1 MDKPHIPAELN
12 ALDEL
17 ASAIVD
23 GEAVLPADAD
33 TALVKRVAAMRTA
46 CSAITAPVDPPTAS
60 VREAGIA
67 AALGTSATST
77 DVHSLATR
85 RRRAR
90 AVPAAAVAAAI
101 ALLVGIGIMGS
112 GDDAGET
119 EVAGVAATAPTA
131 KMQASDPDETTPP
144 SVSATAVATT
154 ATMDASEKSVPSTA
168 EAPVQT
174 LTLPAND
181 APATTLDL
189 STNDAPATTLDL
201 STNDAPAT
209 TLDLSAIVTAD
220 AAGVDGSEVG
230 EASLREVELL
240 EEVGGTESRL
250 AAGSADGDA
259 MSAFDDAQ
267 ASTDSAYSGF
277 DTFTFLFPDAE
288 ELASTIR
295 AGEAIPAG
303 PVPASGWP
311 PDCGIDEAE
320 ILDGEEVLGTTRL
333 FFQGDLP
340 VFGLLYVG
348 PTSWTLVE
356 AHTCETFTWP
366 PAHD

>member
-1 MDKPHIPAELN
+1 MNEPHIPAELN

-33 TALVKRVAAMRTA
+33 RALVERVAAMRTA
-46 CSAITAPVDPPTAS
+46 CSAIAAPVDPPTAS

-67 AALGTSATST
+67 AALGASVTST

-85 RRRAR
+85 RRRTR

-112 GDDAGET
+112 GDDAGKT
-119 EVAGVAATAPTA
+119 DVASVATTAPTA
-131 KMQASDPDETTPP
+131 KMQASDPAESTPP
-144 SVSATAVATT
+144 SISAAATT
-154 ATMDASEKSVPSTA
+154 ATMDASEKSVPSTV
-168 EAPVQT
+168 EAPVQA
-174 LTLPAND
+174 L
-181 APATTLDL
+181 APA
-189 STNDAPATTLDL
+189 TNDAPATTV
-201 STNDAPAT
+201 
-209 TLDLSAIVTAD
+209 DLSAIVTAD
-220 AAGVDGSEVG
+220 AAGIDGSEVG
-230 EASLREVELL
+230 EASLHEVEPL

-250 AAGSADGDA
+250 AAGSAD
-259 MSAFDDAQ
+259 DDAQ
-267 ASTDSAYSGF
+267 ASTDSAYSAYSEF

-320 ILDGEEVLGTTRL
+320 ILDGEEVLGTTSL

-348 PTSWTLVE
+348 STSWTLVE

>member
-1 MDKPHIPAELN
+1 MNEPHIPAELN

-33 TALVKRVAAMRTA
+33 RALVERVAAMRTA
-46 CSAITAPVDPPTAS
+46 CSAIAAPVDPPTAS

-67 AALGTSATST
+67 AALGASATST

-119 EVAGVAATAPTA
+119 DVAVVATTAPTA
-131 KMQASDPDETTPP
+131 KVQASDPDENTQPSV
-144 SVSATAVATT
+144 SVSATA
-154 ATMDASEKSVPSTA
+154 
-168 EAPVQT
+168 
-174 LTLPAND
+174 
-181 APATTLDL
+181 
-189 STNDAPATTLDL
+189 
-201 STNDAPAT
+201 TNDAPAT

-220 AAGVDGSEVG
+220 AAGVDGSGVG
-230 EASLREVELL
+230 EASLQEVETL
-240 EEVGGTESRL
+240 EEVGGTEPRL
-250 AAGSADGDA
+250 AAGSADDDA

-267 ASTDSAYSGF
+267 ASTDSAYSEF

-288 ELASTIR
+288 ELASIIR

-320 ILDGEEVLGTTRL
+320 ILDGEEVLGTTSL

-348 PTSWTLVE
+348 PTSWALVE

-366 PAHD
+366 PTHD

>member
-1 MDKPHIPAELN
+1 MNEPHIPAELN

-33 TALVKRVAAMRTA
+33 RALVERVAAMRTA
-46 CSAITAPVDPPTAS
+46 CSAIAAPVDPPTAS

-67 AALGTSATST
+67 AALGASVTST

-90 AVPAAAVAAAI
+90 AVPAAAVAAAL

-119 EVAGVAATAPTA
+119 DVAGVATTAPTA
-131 KMQASDPDETTPP
+131 KMQASDPAESTPP
-144 SVSATAVATT
+144 SISAAATT
-154 ATMDASEKSVPSTA
+154 ATMDASEKSVPSTV
-168 EAPVQT
+168 EAPVQA
-174 LTLPAND
+174 L
-181 APATTLDL
+181 APA
-189 STNDAPATTLDL
+189 TNDAPATTV
-201 STNDAPAT
+201 
-209 TLDLSAIVTAD
+209 DLSAIVTAD
-220 AAGVDGSEVG
+220 AAGIDGSEVG
-230 EASLREVELL
+230 EASLHEVEPL

-250 AAGSADGDA
+250 AAGSAD
-259 MSAFDDAQ
+259 DDAQ
-267 ASTDSAYSGF
+267 ASTDSAYSEF

-320 ILDGEEVLGTTRL
+320 ILDGEEVLGTTSL

-348 PTSWTLVE
+348 STSWTLVE

>member
-1 MDKPHIPAELN
+1 MNEPHIPAELN

-33 TALVKRVAAMRTA
+33 RALVERVAAMRTA
-46 CSAITAPVDPPTAS
+46 CSAIAAPVDPPTAS

-67 AALGTSATST
+67 AALGASVTST

-85 RRRAR
+85 RRRTR

-119 EVAGVAATAPTA
+119 DVAGVATTAPTA

-154 ATMDASEKSVPSTA
+154 ATMDASEKSVPSTV
-168 EAPVQT
+168 EAPVQA
-174 LTLPAND
+174 L
-181 APATTLDL
+181 APA
-189 STNDAPATTLDL
+189 TNDAPATTV
-201 STNDAPAT
+201 
-209 TLDLSAIVTAD
+209 DLSAIVTAD

-230 EASLREVELL
+230 ESSLQEVETL

-250 AAGSADGDA
+250 AAGSANSDA

-267 ASTDSAYSGF
+267 ASTDSAYSEF

-288 ELASTIR
+288 ELASIIR

-320 ILDGEEVLGTTRL
+320 ILDGEEVLGTTSL

-348 PTSWTLVE
+348 STSWTLVE

>member
-1 MDKPHIPAELN
+1 MNEPHIPAELN
-12 ALDEL
+12 AIDEL

-33 TALVKRVAAMRTA
+33 QALVERVAAMRTA
-46 CSAITAPVDPPTAS
+46 CSAIAAPVDPPTAS

-67 AALGTSATST
+67 AALGASVTST

-90 AVPAAAVAAAI
+90 AVPAAAVAAAL

-119 EVAGVAATAPTA
+119 DVAGVATTAPTA
-131 KMQASDPDETTPP
+131 KMQASDPAESTPP
-144 SVSATAVATT
+144 SISAAATT
-154 ATMDASEKSVPSTA
+154 ATMDASEKSVPSTV
-168 EAPVQT
+168 EAPVQA
-174 LTLPAND
+174 L
-181 APATTLDL
+181 APA
-189 STNDAPATTLDL
+189 TNDAPATTV
-201 STNDAPAT
+201 
-209 TLDLSAIVTAD
+209 DLSAIVTAD
-220 AAGVDGSEVG
+220 AAGIDGSEVG
-230 EASLREVELL
+230 EASLHEVEPL

-250 AAGSADGDA
+250 AAGSAD
-259 MSAFDDAQ
+259 DDAQ
-267 ASTDSAYSGF
+267 ASTDSAYSEF

-303 PVPASGWP
+303 PLPASGWP

-320 ILDGEEVLGTTRL
+320 ILDGEEVLGTTSL

-348 PTSWTLVE
+348 STSWTLVE

>member
-1 MDKPHIPAELN
+1 MNEPHIPAELN

-33 TALVKRVAAMRTA
+33 RALVERVAAMRTA
-46 CSAITAPVDPPTAS
+46 CSAIAAPVDPPTAS

-67 AALGTSATST
+67 AALGASVTST

-85 RRRAR
+85 RRRTR

-119 EVAGVAATAPTA
+119 DVAVVATTAPTA
-131 KMQASDPDETTPP
+131 KVQASDPDENTQPSV
-144 SVSATAVATT
+144 SVSATA
-154 ATMDASEKSVPSTA
+154 
-168 EAPVQT
+168 
-174 LTLPAND
+174 
-181 APATTLDL
+181 
-189 STNDAPATTLDL
+189 TNDAPATTV
-201 STNDAPAT
+201 
-209 TLDLSAIVTAD
+209 DLSAIVTAD
-220 AAGVDGSEVG
+220 AAGIDGSEVG
-230 EASLREVELL
+230 EASLHEVEPL

-250 AAGSADGDA
+250 AAGSAD
-259 MSAFDDAQ
+259 DDAQ
-267 ASTDSAYSGF
+267 ASTDSAYSAYSEF
-277 DTFTFLFPDAE
+277 NTFTFLFPDAE
-288 ELASTIR
+288 ELASIIR

-320 ILDGEEVLGTTRL
+320 ILDGEEVLGTTSL

-348 PTSWTLVE
+348 PTSWALVE

>member
-1 MDKPHIPAELN
+1 MNEPHIPAELN
-12 ALDEL
+12 AIDEL

-33 TALVKRVAAMRTA
+33 RALVERVAAMRTA
-46 CSAITAPVDPPTAS
+46 CSAIAAPVDPPTAS

-67 AALGTSATST
+67 AALGASVTST

-119 EVAGVAATAPTA
+119 DVAGVATTAPTA
-131 KMQASDPDETTPP
+131 KMQASDPAESTPP
-144 SVSATAVATT
+144 SISAAATT
-154 ATMDASEKSVPSTA
+154 ATMDASEKSVPSTV
-168 EAPVQT
+168 EAPVQA
-174 LTLPAND
+174 L
-181 APATTLDL
+181 APA
-189 STNDAPATTLDL
+189 TNDAPATTV
-201 STNDAPAT
+201 
-209 TLDLSAIVTAD
+209 DLSAIVTAD
-220 AAGVDGSEVG
+220 AAGIDGSEVG
-230 EASLREVELL
+230 EASLHEVEPL

-250 AAGSADGDA
+250 AAGSAD
-259 MSAFDDAQ
+259 DDAQ
-267 ASTDSAYSGF
+267 ASTDSAYSEF

-320 ILDGEEVLGTTRL
+320 ILDGEEVLGTTSL

-348 PTSWTLVE
+348 STSWTLVE

>member
-1 MDKPHIPAELN
+1 MNEPHIPAELN

-33 TALVKRVAAMRTA
+33 QALVERVAAMRTA
-46 CSAITAPVDPPTAS
+46 CSAIAAPVDPPTAS

-67 AALGTSATST
+67 AALGASVTST

-119 EVAGVAATAPTA
+119 DVAGVATTAPTA
-131 KMQASDPDETTPP
+131 KMQASDPAESTPP
-144 SVSATAVATT
+144 SISTAATT
-154 ATMDASEKSVPSTA
+154 ATMDASEKSVPSTV
-168 EAPVQT
+168 EAPVQA
-174 LTLPAND
+174 L
-181 APATTLDL
+181 APA
-189 STNDAPATTLDL
+189 TNDAPATTV
-201 STNDAPAT
+201 
-209 TLDLSAIVTAD
+209 DLSAIVTAD
-220 AAGVDGSEVG
+220 AAGIDGSEVG
-230 EASLREVELL
+230 EASLHEVETL
-240 EEVGGTESRL
+240 EEVDGAESRL
-250 AAGSADGDA
+250 AAGSADDDA

-267 ASTDSAYSGF
+267 ASTASAYSEF

-303 PVPASGWP
+303 PLPASGWP

-320 ILDGEEVLGTTRL
+320 ILDGEEVLGTTSL

-348 PTSWTLVE
+348 STSWTLVE

>member
-1 MDKPHIPAELN
+1 MNEPHIPAELN

-33 TALVKRVAAMRTA
+33 QALVERVAAMRTA
-46 CSAITAPVDPPTAS
+46 CSAIAAPVDPPTAS

-67 AALGTSATST
+67 AALGASVTST

-90 AVPAAAVAAAI
+90 AVPAAAVAAAL

-119 EVAGVAATAPTA
+119 DVAGVATTAPTA
-131 KMQASDPDETTPP
+131 KMQASDPAESTPP
-144 SVSATAVATT
+144 SISAAATT
-154 ATMDASEKSVPSTA
+154 ATMDASEKSVPSTV
-168 EAPVQT
+168 EAPVQA
-174 LTLPAND
+174 L
-181 APATTLDL
+181 APA
-189 STNDAPATTLDL
+189 TNDAPATTV
-201 STNDAPAT
+201 
-209 TLDLSAIVTAD
+209 DLSAIVTAD
-220 AAGVDGSEVG
+220 AAGIDGSEVG
-230 EASLREVELL
+230 EASLHEVEPL

-250 AAGSADGDA
+250 AAGSAD
-259 MSAFDDAQ
+259 DDAQ
-267 ASTDSAYSGF
+267 ASTDSAYSEF

-320 ILDGEEVLGTTRL
+320 ILDGEEVLGTTSL

-348 PTSWTLVE
+348 STSWTLVE

>member
-1 MDKPHIPAELN
+1 MNEPHIPAELN

-17 ASAIVD
+17 ASTIVD

-33 TALVKRVAAMRTA
+33 QALVERVAAMRTA
-46 CSAITAPVDPPTAS
+46 CSAIAAPVDPPTAS

-67 AALGTSATST
+67 AALGASVTST

-90 AVPAAAVAAAI
+90 AVPAAAVAAAL

-119 EVAGVAATAPTA
+119 DVAGVATTAPTA
-131 KMQASDPDETTPP
+131 KMQASDPAESTPP
-144 SVSATAVATT
+144 SISAAATT
-154 ATMDASEKSVPSTA
+154 ATMDASEKSVPSTV
-168 EAPVQT
+168 EAPVQA
-174 LTLPAND
+174 L
-181 APATTLDL
+181 APA
-189 STNDAPATTLDL
+189 TNDAPATTV
-201 STNDAPAT
+201 
-209 TLDLSAIVTAD
+209 DLSAIVTAD
-220 AAGVDGSEVG
+220 AAGIDGSEVG
-230 EASLREVELL
+230 EASLHEVEPL

-250 AAGSADGDA
+250 AAGSAD
-259 MSAFDDAQ
+259 DDAQ
-267 ASTDSAYSGF
+267 ASTDSAYSAYSEF

-320 ILDGEEVLGTTRL
+320 ILDGEEVLGTTSL

-348 PTSWTLVE
+348 STSWTLVE

>member
-1 MDKPHIPAELN
+1 MNEPHIPAELN

-33 TALVKRVAAMRTA
+33 QALVERVAAMRTA
-46 CSAITAPVDPPTAS
+46 CSGIAAPVDPPTAS

-67 AALGTSATST
+67 AALGASVTST

-119 EVAGVAATAPTA
+119 DVAGVATTAPTA
-131 KMQASDPDETTPP
+131 KMQASDPAESTPP
-144 SVSATAVATT
+144 SISAAATT
-154 ATMDASEKSVPSTA
+154 ATMDASEKSVPSTV
-168 EAPVQT
+168 EAPVQA
-174 LTLPAND
+174 L
-181 APATTLDL
+181 APA
-189 STNDAPATTLDL
+189 TNDAPATTV
-201 STNDAPAT
+201 
-209 TLDLSAIVTAD
+209 DLSAIVTAD
-220 AAGVDGSEVG
+220 AAGIDGSEVG
-230 EASLREVELL
+230 EASLHEVEPL

-250 AAGSADGDA
+250 AAGSADDDA

-267 ASTDSAYSGF
+267 ASTDSAYSEF

-303 PVPASGWP
+303 PIPASGWP

-320 ILDGEEVLGTTRL
+320 ILYGEEVLGTTSL

-348 PTSWTLVE
+348 STSWTLVE

>member
-1 MDKPHIPAELN
+1 MNEPHIPAELN
-12 ALDEL
+12 AIDEL

-33 TALVKRVAAMRTA
+33 RALVERVAAMRTA
-46 CSAITAPVDPPTAS
+46 CSAIAAPVDPPTAS

-67 AALGTSATST
+67 AALGASVTST

-90 AVPAAAVAAAI
+90 AVPAAAVAAAL

-119 EVAGVAATAPTA
+119 DVAGVATTAPTA
-131 KMQASDPDETTPP
+131 KMLASDPAESTPP
-144 SVSATAVATT
+144 SISAAATT
-154 ATMDASEKSVPSTA
+154 ATMDASEKSVPSTV
-168 EAPVQT
+168 EAPVQA
-174 LTLPAND
+174 L
-181 APATTLDL
+181 APA
-189 STNDAPATTLDL
+189 TNDAPATTV
-201 STNDAPAT
+201 
-209 TLDLSAIVTAD
+209 DLSAIVTAD
-220 AAGVDGSEVG
+220 AAGIDGSEVG
-230 EASLREVELL
+230 EASLHEVEPL

-250 AAGSADGDA
+250 AAGSAD
-259 MSAFDDAQ
+259 DDAQ
-267 ASTDSAYSGF
+267 ASTDSAYSAYSEF

-320 ILDGEEVLGTTRL
+320 ILDGEEVLGTTSL

-348 PTSWTLVE
+348 STSWTLVE

>member
-1 MDKPHIPAELN
+1 MNEPHIPAELN

-33 TALVKRVAAMRTA
+33 QALVERVAAMRTA
-46 CSAITAPVDPPTAS
+46 CSAIAAPVDPPTAS

-67 AALGTSATST
+67 AALGASVTST

-90 AVPAAAVAAAI
+90 AVPAAAVAAAL

-119 EVAGVAATAPTA
+119 DVAGVATTAPTA
-131 KMQASDPDETTPP
+131 KMQASDPAESTPP
-144 SVSATAVATT
+144 SISAAATT
-154 ATMDASEKSVPSTA
+154 ATMDASEKSVPSTV
-168 EAPVQT
+168 EAPVQA
-174 LTLPAND
+174 L
-181 APATTLDL
+181 APA
-189 STNDAPATTLDL
+189 TNDAPATTV
-201 STNDAPAT
+201 
-209 TLDLSAIVTAD
+209 DLSAIVTAD
-220 AAGVDGSEVG
+220 AAGIDGSEVG
-230 EASLREVELL
+230 EASLHEVEPL

-250 AAGSADGDA
+250 AAGSAD
-259 MSAFDDAQ
+259 DDAQ
-267 ASTDSAYSGF
+267 ASTDSAYSAYSEF

-320 ILDGEEVLGTTRL
+320 ILDGEEVLGTTSL

-348 PTSWTLVE
+348 STSWTLVE

>member
-1 MDKPHIPAELN
+1 MNEPHIPAELN

-33 TALVKRVAAMRTA
+33 RALVERVAAMRTA
-46 CSAITAPVDPPTAS
+46 CSAIAAPVDPPTAS

-67 AALGTSATST
+67 AALGASVTST
-77 DVHSLATR
+77 DVHSRATR
-85 RRRAR
+85 RRRTR

-119 EVAGVAATAPTA
+119 DVAGVATTAPTA
-131 KMQASDPDETTPP
+131 KMQASDPAESTPP
-144 SVSATAVATT
+144 SISAAATT
-154 ATMDASEKSVPSTA
+154 ATMDASEKSVPSTV
-168 EAPVQT
+168 EAPVQA
-174 LTLPAND
+174 L
-181 APATTLDL
+181 APA
-189 STNDAPATTLDL
+189 TNDAPATTV
-201 STNDAPAT
+201 
-209 TLDLSAIVTAD
+209 DLSAIVTAD
-220 AAGVDGSEVG
+220 AAGIDGSEVG
-230 EASLREVELL
+230 EASLHEVEPL

-250 AAGSADGDA
+250 AAGSAD
-259 MSAFDDAQ
+259 DDAQ
-267 ASTDSAYSGF
+267 ASTDSAYSEF

-320 ILDGEEVLGTTRL
+320 ILDGEEVLGTTSL

-348 PTSWTLVE
+348 STSWTLVE

>member
-1 MDKPHIPAELN
+1 MNEPHIPAELN

-33 TALVKRVAAMRTA
+33 RALVERVAAMRTA
-46 CSAITAPVDPPTAS
+46 CSAIAAPVDPPTAS

-67 AALGTSATST
+67 AALGASVTST

-119 EVAGVAATAPTA
+119 DVAGVATTAPTA
-131 KMQASDPDETTPP
+131 KMQASDPAESTPP
-144 SVSATAVATT
+144 SISAAATT
-154 ATMDASEKSVPSTA
+154 ATMDASEKSVPSTV
-168 EAPVQT
+168 EAPVQA
-174 LTLPAND
+174 L
-181 APATTLDL
+181 APA
-189 STNDAPATTLDL
+189 TNDAPATTV
-201 STNDAPAT
+201 
-209 TLDLSAIVTAD
+209 DLSAIVTAD
-220 AAGVDGSEVG
+220 AAGIDGSEVG
-230 EASLREVELL
+230 EASLHEVEPL

-250 AAGSADGDA
+250 AAGSADDDA

-267 ASTDSAYSGF
+267 ASTDSAYSEF

-320 ILDGEEVLGTTRL
+320 ILDGEEVLGTTSL

-348 PTSWTLVE
+348 STSWTLVE

>member
-1 MDKPHIPAELN
+1 MNEPHIPAELN

-17 ASAIVD
+17 ASAVVD

-33 TALVKRVAAMRTA
+33 RALVERVAAMRTA
-46 CSAITAPVDPPTAS
+46 CSAIAAPVDPPTAS

-67 AALGTSATST
+67 AALGASVTST

-85 RRRAR
+85 RRRTR

-119 EVAGVAATAPTA
+119 DVAGVATTAPTA
-131 KMQASDPDETTPP
+131 KMQASDPAESTPP
-144 SVSATAVATT
+144 SISAAATT
-154 ATMDASEKSVPSTA
+154 ATMDASEKSVPSTV
-168 EAPVQT
+168 EAPVQA
-174 LTLPAND
+174 L
-181 APATTLDL
+181 APA
-189 STNDAPATTLDL
+189 TNDAPATTV
-201 STNDAPAT
+201 
-209 TLDLSAIVTAD
+209 DLSAIVTAD
-220 AAGVDGSEVG
+220 AAGIDGSEVG
-230 EASLREVELL
+230 EASLHEVEPL

-250 AAGSADGDA
+250 AAGSAD
-259 MSAFDDAQ
+259 DDAQ
-267 ASTDSAYSGF
+267 ASTDSAYSAYSEF

-320 ILDGEEVLGTTRL
+320 ILDGEEVLGTTSL

-348 PTSWTLVE
+348 STSWTLVE

>member
-1 MDKPHIPAELN
+1 MNEPHIPAELN

-33 TALVKRVAAMRTA
+33 RALVERVAAMRTA
-46 CSAITAPVDPPTAS
+46 CSAIAAPVDPPTAS

-67 AALGTSATST
+67 AALGASVTST

-85 RRRAR
+85 RRRTR

-119 EVAGVAATAPTA
+119 DVAGVATTAPTA
-131 KMQASDPDETTPP
+131 KMQASDPAESTPP
-144 SVSATAVATT
+144 SISAAATT
-154 ATMDASEKSVPSTA
+154 ATMDASEKSVPSAA

-174 LTLPAND
+174 LALPATN
-181 APATTLDL
+181 APATTLAPA
-189 STNDAPATTLDL
+189 TNDAPATTV
-201 STNDAPAT
+201 
-209 TLDLSAIVTAD
+209 DLSAIVTAD
-220 AAGVDGSEVG
+220 AAGIDGSEVG
-230 EASLREVELL
+230 EASLHEVEPL

-250 AAGSADGDA
+250 AAGSAD
-259 MSAFDDAQ
+259 DDAQ
-267 ASTDSAYSGF
+267 ASTDSAYSEF

-320 ILDGEEVLGTTRL
+320 ILDGEEVLGTTSL

-348 PTSWTLVE
+348 STSWTLVE

>member
-1 MDKPHIPAELN
+1 MNEPHIPAELN

-33 TALVKRVAAMRTA
+33 QALVERVAAMRTA
-46 CSAITAPVDPPTAS
+46 CSAIAAPVDPPTAS

-67 AALGTSATST
+67 AALGASVTST

-90 AVPAAAVAAAI
+90 AVPAAAVAAAL

-119 EVAGVAATAPTA
+119 DVASVATTAPTA
-131 KMQASDPDETTPP
+131 KMQASDPAESTPP
-144 SVSATAVATT
+144 SISAAATT
-154 ATMDASEKSVPSTA
+154 ATMDASEKSVPSTV
-168 EAPVQT
+168 EAPVQA
-174 LTLPAND
+174 L
-181 APATTLDL
+181 APA
-189 STNDAPATTLDL
+189 TNDAPATTV
-201 STNDAPAT
+201 
-209 TLDLSAIVTAD
+209 DLSAIVTAD
-220 AAGVDGSEVG
+220 AAGIDGSEVG
-230 EASLREVELL
+230 EASLHEVEPL

-250 AAGSADGDA
+250 AAGSAD
-259 MSAFDDAQ
+259 DDAQ
-267 ASTDSAYSGF
+267 ASTDSAYSAYSEF

-320 ILDGEEVLGTTRL
+320 ILDGEEVLGTTSL

-348 PTSWTLVE
+348 STSWTLVE

>member
-1 MDKPHIPAELN
+1 MNEPHIPAELN

-33 TALVKRVAAMRTA
+33 RALVERVAAMRTA
-46 CSAITAPVDPPTAS
+46 CSAIAAPVDPPTAS

-67 AALGTSATST
+67 AALGASVTST

-90 AVPAAAVAAAI
+90 AVPAAAVAAAL

-119 EVAGVAATAPTA
+119 DVAGVATTAPTA
-131 KMQASDPDETTPP
+131 KMQASDPAESTPP
-144 SVSATAVATT
+144 SISAAATT
-154 ATMDASEKSVPSTA
+154 ATMDASEKSVPSTV
-168 EAPVQT
+168 EAPVQA
-174 LTLPAND
+174 L
-181 APATTLDL
+181 APA
-189 STNDAPATTLDL
+189 TNDAPATTV
-201 STNDAPAT
+201 
-209 TLDLSAIVTAD
+209 DLSAIVTAD
-220 AAGVDGSEVG
+220 AAGIDGSEVG
-230 EASLREVELL
+230 KASLQEVEPL

-250 AAGSADGDA
+250 AAGSAD
-259 MSAFDDAQ
+259 DDAQ
-267 ASTDSAYSGF
+267 ASTDSAYSAYSEF

-320 ILDGEEVLGTTRL
+320 ILDGEEVLGTTSL

-348 PTSWTLVE
+348 STSWTLVE

>member
-1 MDKPHIPAELN
+1 MNEPHIPAELN

-33 TALVKRVAAMRTA
+33 RALVERVAAMRTA
-46 CSAITAPVDPPTAS
+46 CSAIAAPVDPPTAS
-60 VREAGIA
+60 VREAGLA
-67 AALGTSATST
+67 AALGASATSS

-119 EVAGVAATAPTA
+119 DVAGVATTAPTA
-131 KMQASDPDETTPP
+131 KMQASDPAESTPP
-144 SVSATAVATT
+144 SISAAATT
-154 ATMDASEKSVPSTA
+154 ATMDASEKSVPSTV
-168 EAPVQT
+168 EAPVQA
-174 LTLPAND
+174 L
-181 APATTLDL
+181 APA
-189 STNDAPATTLDL
+189 TNDAPATTV
-201 STNDAPAT
+201 
-209 TLDLSAIVTAD
+209 DLSAIVTAD
-220 AAGVDGSEVG
+220 AAGIDGSEVG
-230 EASLREVELL
+230 EASLHEVEPL

-250 AAGSADGDA
+250 AAGSAD
-259 MSAFDDAQ
+259 DDAQ
-267 ASTDSAYSGF
+267 ASTDSAYSEF

-320 ILDGEEVLGTTRL
+320 ILDGEEVLGTTSL

-348 PTSWTLVE
+348 STSWTLVE

>member
-1 MDKPHIPAELN
+1 MNEPHIPAELN

-33 TALVKRVAAMRTA
+33 RALVERVAAMRTA
-46 CSAITAPVDPPTAS
+46 CSAIAAPVDPPTAS

-67 AALGTSATST
+67 AALGASVTST

-85 RRRAR
+85 RRRTR

-119 EVAGVAATAPTA
+119 DVAGVATTAPTA
-131 KMQASDPDETTPP
+131 KMQASDPAESTPP
-144 SVSATAVATT
+144 SISAAATT
-154 ATMDASEKSVPSTA
+154 ATMDASEKSVPSTV
-168 EAPVQT
+168 EAPVQA
-174 LTLPAND
+174 LAPATTD
-181 APATTLDL
+181 APATTV
-189 STNDAPATTLDL
+189 
-201 STNDAPAT
+201 
-209 TLDLSAIVTAD
+209 DLSAIVTAD
-220 AAGVDGSEVG
+220 AAGIDGSEGG
-230 EASLREVELL
+230 EASLHEVEPL

-250 AAGSADGDA
+250 AAGSAD
-259 MSAFDDAQ
+259 DDAQ
-267 ASTDSAYSGF
+267 ASTYSAYSAYSAYSEF

-320 ILDGEEVLGTTRL
+320 ILDGEEVLGTTSL

-348 PTSWTLVE
+348 STSWTLVE

>member
-1 MDKPHIPAELN
+1 MNEPHIPAELN
-12 ALDEL
+12 AIDEL

-33 TALVKRVAAMRTA
+33 QALVERVAAMRTA
-46 CSAITAPVDPPTAS
+46 CSAIAAPVDPPTAS

-67 AALGTSATST
+67 AALGASVTST

-85 RRRAR
+85 RRRTR

-119 EVAGVAATAPTA
+119 DVAGVATTAPTA
-131 KMQASDPDETTPP
+131 KMQASDPAESTPP
-144 SVSATAVATT
+144 SISAAATT
-154 ATMDASEKSVPSTA
+154 ATMDASEKSVPSTV
-168 EAPVQT
+168 EAPVQA
-174 LTLPAND
+174 L
-181 APATTLDL
+181 APA
-189 STNDAPATTLDL
+189 TNDAPATTV
-201 STNDAPAT
+201 
-209 TLDLSAIVTAD
+209 DLSAIVTAD
-220 AAGVDGSEVG
+220 AAGIDGSEVG
-230 EASLREVELL
+230 EASLHEVEPL

-250 AAGSADGDA
+250 AAGSAD
-259 MSAFDDAQ
+259 DDAQ
-267 ASTDSAYSGF
+267 ASTDSAYSAYSEF

-320 ILDGEEVLGTTRL
+320 ILDGEEVLGTTSL

-348 PTSWTLVE
+348 STSWTLVE

>member
-1 MDKPHIPAELN
+1 MNEPHIPAELN
-12 ALDEL
+12 AIDEL

-33 TALVKRVAAMRTA
+33 QALVERVAAMRTA
-46 CSAITAPVDPPTAS
+46 CSAIAAPVDPPTAS

-67 AALGTSATST
+67 AALGASVTST

-85 RRRAR
+85 RRRTR

-119 EVAGVAATAPTA
+119 DVAGVATTAPTA
-131 KMQASDPDETTPP
+131 KMQASDPAESTPP
-144 SVSATAVATT
+144 SISAAATT
-154 ATMDASEKSVPSTA
+154 ATMDASEKSVPSTV
-168 EAPVQT
+168 EAPVQA
-174 LTLPAND
+174 L
-181 APATTLDL
+181 APA
-189 STNDAPATTLDL
+189 TNDAPATTV
-201 STNDAPAT
+201 
-209 TLDLSAIVTAD
+209 DLSAIVTAD
-220 AAGVDGSEVG
+220 AAGIDGSEVG
-230 EASLREVELL
+230 EASLHEVEPL

-250 AAGSADGDA
+250 AAGSAD
-259 MSAFDDAQ
+259 DDAQ
-267 ASTDSAYSGF
+267 ASTDSAYSEF

-320 ILDGEEVLGTTRL
+320 ILDGEEVLGTTSL

-348 PTSWTLVE
+348 STSWTLVE

>member
-1 MDKPHIPAELN
+1 VTMNEPHIPAELN

-33 TALVKRVAAMRTA
+33 RALVERVAAMRTA
-46 CSAITAPVDPPTAS
+46 CSAIAAPVDPPTAS

-67 AALGTSATST
+67 AALGASVTST

-119 EVAGVAATAPTA
+119 DVAGVATTAPTA
-131 KMQASDPDETTPP
+131 KMQASDPAESTPP
-144 SVSATAVATT
+144 SISAAATT
-154 ATMDASEKSVPSTA
+154 ATMDASEKSVPSTV
-168 EAPVQT
+168 EAPVQA
-174 LTLPAND
+174 L
-181 APATTLDL
+181 APA
-189 STNDAPATTLDL
+189 TNDAPATTV
-201 STNDAPAT
+201 
-209 TLDLSAIVTAD
+209 DLSAIVTAD
-220 AAGVDGSEVG
+220 AAGIDGSEVG
-230 EASLREVELL
+230 EASLHEVEPL

-250 AAGSADGDA
+250 AAGSAD
-259 MSAFDDAQ
+259 DDAQ
-267 ASTDSAYSGF
+267 ASTDSAYSEF

-320 ILDGEEVLGTTRL
+320 ILDGEEVLGTTSL

-348 PTSWTLVE
+348 STSWTLVE

>member
-1 MDKPHIPAELN
+1 MNEPHIPAELN
-12 ALDEL
+12 AIDEL

-33 TALVKRVAAMRTA
+33 RALVERVAAMRTA
-46 CSAITAPVDPPTAS
+46 CSAIAAPVDPPTAS

-67 AALGTSATST
+67 AALGASVTST

-85 RRRAR
+85 RRRTR
-90 AVPAAAVAAAI
+90 AVPAAAVAAAL

-119 EVAGVAATAPTA
+119 DVAGVATTAPTA
-131 KMQASDPDETTPP
+131 KMQASDPAESTPP
-144 SVSATAVATT
+144 SISAAATT
-154 ATMDASEKSVPSTA
+154 ATMDASEKSVPSTV
-168 EAPVQT
+168 EAPVQA
-174 LTLPAND
+174 L
-181 APATTLDL
+181 APA
-189 STNDAPATTLDL
+189 TNDAPATTV
-201 STNDAPAT
+201 
-209 TLDLSAIVTAD
+209 DLSAIVTAD
-220 AAGVDGSEVG
+220 AAGIDGSEVG
-230 EASLREVELL
+230 EASLHEVEPL

-250 AAGSADGDA
+250 AAGSAD
-259 MSAFDDAQ
+259 DDAQ
-267 ASTDSAYSGF
+267 ASTDSAYSAYSEF

-320 ILDGEEVLGTTRL
+320 ILDGEEVLGTTSL

-348 PTSWTLVE
+348 STSWTLVE

>member
-1 MDKPHIPAELN
+1 MNEPHIPAELN

-33 TALVKRVAAMRTA
+33 RALVERVAAMRTA
-46 CSAITAPVDPPTAS
+46 CSAIAAPVDPPTAS
-60 VREAGIA
+60 VREAGVA
-67 AALGTSATST
+67 AALGASVTST

-90 AVPAAAVAAAI
+90 AVPAAAVAAAL

-119 EVAGVAATAPTA
+119 DVAGVATTAPTA
-131 KMQASDPDETTPP
+131 KMQASDPAESTPP
-144 SVSATAVATT
+144 SISAAATT
-154 ATMDASEKSVPSTA
+154 ATMDASEKSVPSTV
-168 EAPVQT
+168 EAPVQA
-174 LTLPAND
+174 L
-181 APATTLDL
+181 APA
-189 STNDAPATTLDL
+189 TNDAPATTV
-201 STNDAPAT
+201 
-209 TLDLSAIVTAD
+209 DLSAIVTAD
-220 AAGVDGSEVG
+220 AAGIDGSEVG
-230 EASLREVELL
+230 EASLHEVEPL

-250 AAGSADGDA
+250 AAGSAD
-259 MSAFDDAQ
+259 DDAQ
-267 ASTDSAYSGF
+267 ASTDSAYSAYSEF

-320 ILDGEEVLGTTRL
+320 ILDGEEVLGTTSL

-348 PTSWTLVE
+348 STSWTLVE

>member
-1 MDKPHIPAELN
+1 MNEPHIPAELN

-33 TALVKRVAAMRTA
+33 RALVERVAAMRTA
-46 CSAITAPVDPPTAS
+46 CSAIAAPVDPPTAS

-67 AALGTSATST
+67 AALGASVTST

-85 RRRAR
+85 RRRTR

-119 EVAGVAATAPTA
+119 DVAGVATTAPTA
-131 KMQASDPDETTPP
+131 KMQASDPAESTPP
-144 SVSATAVATT
+144 SISAAATT
-154 ATMDASEKSVPSTA
+154 ATMDASEKSVPSTV
-168 EAPVQT
+168 EAPVQA
-174 LTLPAND
+174 L
-181 APATTLDL
+181 APA
-189 STNDAPATTLDL
+189 TNDAPATTV
-201 STNDAPAT
+201 
-209 TLDLSAIVTAD
+209 DLSAIVTAD
-220 AAGVDGSEVG
+220 AAGIDGSEVG
-230 EASLREVELL
+230 EASLHEVEPL

-250 AAGSADGDA
+250 AAGSADDDA

-267 ASTDSAYSGF
+267 ASTASAYSEF

-320 ILDGEEVLGTTRL
+320 ILDGEEVLGTTSL

-348 PTSWTLVE
+348 STSWTLVE

>member
-1 MDKPHIPAELN
+1 MNEPHIPAELN

-33 TALVKRVAAMRTA
+33 RALVERVAAMRTA
-46 CSAITAPVDPPTAS
+46 CSAIAAPVDPPTAS

-67 AALGTSATST
+67 AALGASVTST

-85 RRRAR
+85 RRRTR

-119 EVAGVAATAPTA
+119 DVAGVATTAPTA
-131 KMQASDPDETTPP
+131 KMQASDPAESTPP
-144 SVSATAVATT
+144 SISAAATT
-154 ATMDASEKSVPSTA
+154 ATMDASEKSVPSTV
-168 EAPVQT
+168 EP
-174 LTLPAND
+174 PAQAL
-181 APATTLDL
+181 APA
-189 STNDAPATTLDL
+189 TNDAPATTV
-201 STNDAPAT
+201 
-209 TLDLSAIVTAD
+209 DLSAIVTAD
-220 AAGVDGSEVG
+220 AAGIDGSEVG
-230 EASLREVELL
+230 EASLHEVEPL

-250 AAGSADGDA
+250 AAGSAD
-259 MSAFDDAQ
+259 DDAQ
-267 ASTDSAYSGF
+267 ASTDSAYSAYSEF

-320 ILDGEEVLGTTRL
+320 ILDGEEVLGTTSL

-348 PTSWTLVE
+348 STSWTLVE

>member
-1 MDKPHIPAELN
+1 MNEPHIPAELN
-12 ALDEL
+12 AIDEL

-33 TALVKRVAAMRTA
+33 QALVERVAAMRTA
-46 CSAITAPVDPPTAS
+46 CSAIAAPVDPPTAS

-67 AALGTSATST
+67 AALGASVTST

-119 EVAGVAATAPTA
+119 DVAGVATTAPTA
-131 KMQASDPDETTPP
+131 KMQASDPAESTPP
-144 SVSATAVATT
+144 SISAAATT
-154 ATMDASEKSVPSTA
+154 ATMDASEKSVPSTV
-168 EAPVQT
+168 EAPVQA
-174 LTLPAND
+174 L
-181 APATTLDL
+181 APA
-189 STNDAPATTLDL
+189 TNDAPATTV
-201 STNDAPAT
+201 
-209 TLDLSAIVTAD
+209 DLSAIVTAD
-220 AAGVDGSEVG
+220 AAGIDGSEVG
-230 EASLREVELL
+230 EASLHEVEPL

-250 AAGSADGDA
+250 AAGSAD
-259 MSAFDDAQ
+259 DDAQ
-267 ASTDSAYSGF
+267 ASTDSAYSAYSEF

-320 ILDGEEVLGTTRL
+320 ILDGEEVLGTTSL

-348 PTSWTLVE
+348 STSWTLVE

>member
-1 MDKPHIPAELN
+1 MNEPHIPAELN

-33 TALVKRVAAMRTA
+33 RALVERVAAMRTA
-46 CSAITAPVDPPTAS
+46 CSAIAAPVDPPTAS
-60 VREAGIA
+60 VREAGLA
-67 AALGTSATST
+67 AALGASATSS

-119 EVAGVAATAPTA
+119 DVAVVATTAPTA
-131 KMQASDPDETTPP
+131 KVQASDPDETTPP

-154 ATMDASEKSVPSTA
+154 ATMDASEKSVPSAA
-168 EAPVQT
+168 EPPVQA
-174 LTLPAND
+174 LALPATD
-181 APATTLDL
+181 APATTL
-189 STNDAPATTLDL
+189 APATD
-201 STNDAPAT
+201 DAPAT

-230 EASLREVELL
+230 EASLQEVETL
-240 EEVGGTESRL
+240 EGVGGTESRL
-250 AAGSADGDA
+250 AAGSADGDT

-267 ASTDSAYSGF
+267 ASTGSAYSEF

-288 ELASTIR
+288 ELASIIR

-320 ILDGEEVLGTTRL
+320 ILDGEEVLGTTSL

-348 PTSWTLVE
+348 PTSWALVE
-356 AHTCETFTWP
+356 AHTCKTFTWP

>member
-1 MDKPHIPAELN
+1 MNEPHIPAELN
-12 ALDEL
+12 AIDEL

-33 TALVKRVAAMRTA
+33 RALVERVAAMRTA
-46 CSAITAPVDPPTAS
+46 CSAIAAPVDPPTAS

-67 AALGTSATST
+67 AALGASVTST

-119 EVAGVAATAPTA
+119 DVAGVATTAPTA
-131 KMQASDPDETTPP
+131 KMQASDPAESTPP
-144 SVSATAVATT
+144 SISAAATT
-154 ATMDASEKSVPSTA
+154 ATMDASEKSVPSTV
-168 EAPVQT
+168 EAPVQA
-174 LTLPAND
+174 L
-181 APATTLDL
+181 APA
-189 STNDAPATTLDL
+189 TNDAPATTV
-201 STNDAPAT
+201 
-209 TLDLSAIVTAD
+209 DLSAIVTAD
-220 AAGVDGSEVG
+220 AAGIDGSEVG
-230 EASLREVELL
+230 EASLHEVEPL

-250 AAGSADGDA
+250 AAGSADDDA

-267 ASTDSAYSGF
+267 ASTDSAYSEF

-320 ILDGEEVLGTTRL
+320 ILDGEEVLGTTSL

-348 PTSWTLVE
+348 STSWTLVE

>member
-1 MDKPHIPAELN
+1 MTMNEPHIPAELN

-33 TALVKRVAAMRTA
+33 RALVERVAAMRTA
-46 CSAITAPVDPPTAS
+46 CSAIAAPVDPPTAS

-67 AALGTSATST
+67 AALGASVTST

-119 EVAGVAATAPTA
+119 DVAGVATTAPTA
-131 KMQASDPDETTPP
+131 KMQASDPAESTPP
-144 SVSATAVATT
+144 SISAAATT
-154 ATMDASEKSVPSTA
+154 ATMDASEKSVPSTV
-168 EAPVQT
+168 EAPVQA
-174 LTLPAND
+174 L
-181 APATTLDL
+181 APA
-189 STNDAPATTLDL
+189 TNDAPATTV
-201 STNDAPAT
+201 
-209 TLDLSAIVTAD
+209 DLSAIVTAD
-220 AAGVDGSEVG
+220 AAGIDGSEVG
-230 EASLREVELL
+230 EASLHEVEPL

-250 AAGSADGDA
+250 AAGSAD
-259 MSAFDDAQ
+259 DDAQ
-267 ASTDSAYSGF
+267 ASTDSAYSAYSEF

-320 ILDGEEVLGTTRL
+320 ILDGEEVLGTTSL

-348 PTSWTLVE
+348 STSWTLVE

>member
-1 MDKPHIPAELN
+1 MNEPHIPAELN

-33 TALVKRVAAMRTA
+33 RALVERVAAMRTA
-46 CSAITAPVDPPTAS
+46 CSAIAAPVDPPTAS

-67 AALGTSATST
+67 AALGASVTST

-119 EVAGVAATAPTA
+119 DVAGVATTAPTA
-131 KMQASDPDETTPP
+131 KMQASDPAESTPP
-144 SVSATAVATT
+144 SISAAATT
-154 ATMDASEKSVPSTA
+154 ATMDASEKSVPSTV
-168 EAPVQT
+168 EAPVQA
-174 LTLPAND
+174 L
-181 APATTLDL
+181 APA
-189 STNDAPATTLDL
+189 TNDAPATTV
-201 STNDAPAT
+201 
-209 TLDLSAIVTAD
+209 DLSAIVTAD
-220 AAGVDGSEVG
+220 AAGIDGSEVG
-230 EASLREVELL
+230 EASLHEVEPL

-250 AAGSADGDA
+250 AAGSAD
-259 MSAFDDAQ
+259 DDAQ
-267 ASTDSAYSGF
+267 ASTDSAYSAYSEF

-320 ILDGEEVLGTTRL
+320 ILDGEEVLGTTSL

-348 PTSWTLVE
+348 STSWTLVE

>member
-1 MDKPHIPAELN
+1 MNEPHIPAELN

-33 TALVKRVAAMRTA
+33 RALVERVAAMRTA
-46 CSAITAPVDPPTAS
+46 CSAIAAPVDPPTAS

-67 AALGTSATST
+67 AALGASVTST

-85 RRRAR
+85 RRRTR
-90 AVPAAAVAAAI
+90 AVPAAAVAAAL

-119 EVAGVAATAPTA
+119 DVAGVATTAPTA
-131 KMQASDPDETTPP
+131 KMQASDPAESTPP
-144 SVSATAVATT
+144 SISAAATT
-154 ATMDASEKSVPSTA
+154 ATMDASEKSVPSTV
-168 EAPVQT
+168 EAPVQA
-174 LTLPAND
+174 L
-181 APATTLDL
+181 APA
-189 STNDAPATTLDL
+189 TNDAPATTV
-201 STNDAPAT
+201 
-209 TLDLSAIVTAD
+209 DLSAIVTAD
-220 AAGVDGSEVG
+220 AAGIDGSEVG
-230 EASLREVELL
+230 EASLHEVEPL

-250 AAGSADGDA
+250 AAGSAD
-259 MSAFDDAQ
+259 DDAQ
-267 ASTDSAYSGF
+267 ASTDSAYSAYSEF

-320 ILDGEEVLGTTRL
+320 ILDGEEVLGTTSL

-348 PTSWTLVE
+348 STSWTLVE

>member
-1 MDKPHIPAELN
+1 MNEPHIPAELN

-33 TALVKRVAAMRTA
+33 RALVERVAAMRTA
-46 CSAITAPVDPPTAS
+46 CSAIAAPVDPPTAS

-67 AALGTSATST
+67 AALGASVTST

-85 RRRAR
+85 RRRTR

-119 EVAGVAATAPTA
+119 DVASVATTAPTA
-131 KMQASDPDETTPP
+131 KMQASDPAESTPP
-144 SVSATAVATT
+144 SISTAATT
-154 ATMDASEKSVPSTA
+154 ATMDASEKSVPSTV
-168 EAPVQT
+168 EAPVQA
-174 LTLPAND
+174 L
-181 APATTLDL
+181 APA
-189 STNDAPATTLDL
+189 TNDAPATTV
-201 STNDAPAT
+201 
-209 TLDLSAIVTAD
+209 DLSAIVTAD
-220 AAGVDGSEVG
+220 AAGIDGSEVG
-230 EASLREVELL
+230 EASLHEVEPL

-250 AAGSADGDA
+250 AAGSADDDA

-267 ASTDSAYSGF
+267 ASTASAYSEF

-288 ELASTIR
+288 KLASTIR
-295 AGEAIPAG
+295 AGEATPAG

-320 ILDGEEVLGTTRL
+320 ILDGEEVLGTTSL

-348 PTSWTLVE
+348 STSWTLVE

>member
-1 MDKPHIPAELN
+1 MNELHIPAELN

-33 TALVKRVAAMRTA
+33 RALVERVAAMRTT
-46 CSAITAPVDPPTAS
+46 CSAIAAPVDPPTAS
-60 VREAGIA
+60 VREAGVA
-67 AALGTSATST
+67 AALGASATST

-90 AVPAAAVAAAI
+90 AVPAAAIAAAI
-101 ALLVGIGIMGS
+101 ALLVGVGIMGS

-119 EVAGVAATAPTA
+119 DVAVVATTAPTA
-131 KMQASDPDETTPP
+131 KVQASDPDENTQPSV
-144 SVSATAVATT
+144 SVSATA
-154 ATMDASEKSVPSTA
+154 
-168 EAPVQT
+168 
-174 LTLPAND
+174 
-181 APATTLDL
+181 
-189 STNDAPATTLDL
+189 
-201 STNDAPAT
+201 TNDAPAT

-220 AAGVDGSEVG
+220 AAGVDGPEVG
-230 EASLREVELL
+230 EASLQEVEIL
-240 EEVGGTESRL
+240 EEVGGTEPRL
-250 AAGSADGDA
+250 AAGSADDGA

-267 ASTDSAYSGF
+267 ASTDSAYSEF

-288 ELASTIR
+288 ELASIIR

-320 ILDGEEVLGTTRL
+320 ILDGEEVLGTTSL

-348 PTSWTLVE
+348 PTSWALVE

-366 PAHD
+366 PTHD

>member
-1 MDKPHIPAELN
+1 MNEPHIPAELN

-33 TALVKRVAAMRTA
+33 QALVERVAAMRTA
-46 CSAITAPVDPPTAS
+46 CSAIAVPVDPPTAS

-67 AALGTSATST
+67 AALGASVTST

-119 EVAGVAATAPTA
+119 DVAGVATTAPTA
-131 KMQASDPDETTPP
+131 KMQASDPAESTPP
-144 SVSATAVATT
+144 SISTAATT
-154 ATMDASEKSVPSTA
+154 ATMDASEKSVPSTV
-168 EAPVQT
+168 EAPVQA
-174 LTLPAND
+174 L
-181 APATTLDL
+181 APA
-189 STNDAPATTLDL
+189 TNDAPATTV
-201 STNDAPAT
+201 
-209 TLDLSAIVTAD
+209 DLSAIVTAD
-220 AAGVDGSEVG
+220 AAGIAGSEVG
-230 EASLREVELL
+230 EASLHEVETL

-250 AAGSADGDA
+250 AAGSADDDA

-267 ASTDSAYSGF
+267 ASTDSAYSEF

-303 PVPASGWP
+303 PLPASGWP

-320 ILDGEEVLGTTRL
+320 ILDGEEVLGTTSL

-348 PTSWTLVE
+348 STSWTLVE

>member
-1 MDKPHIPAELN
+1 MNEPHIPAELN

-33 TALVKRVAAMRTA
+33 QALVERVAAMRTA
-46 CSAITAPVDPPTAS
+46 CSAIAAPVDPPTAS

-67 AALGTSATST
+67 AALGASVTST

-85 RRRAR
+85 RRRTR

-119 EVAGVAATAPTA
+119 DVAGVATTAPTA
-131 KMQASDPDETTPP
+131 KMQASDPAESTPP
-144 SVSATAVATT
+144 SISTAATT
-154 ATMDASEKSVPSTA
+154 ATMDASEKSVPSTV
-168 EAPVQT
+168 EAPVQA
-174 LTLPAND
+174 L
-181 APATTLDL
+181 APA
-189 STNDAPATTLDL
+189 TNDAPATTV
-201 STNDAPAT
+201 
-209 TLDLSAIVTAD
+209 DLSAIVTAD
-220 AAGVDGSEVG
+220 AAGIDGSEVG
-230 EASLREVELL
+230 EASLHEVEPL

-250 AAGSADGDA
+250 AAGSAD
-259 MSAFDDAQ
+259 DDAQ
-267 ASTDSAYSGF
+267 ASTDSAYSAYSEF

-320 ILDGEEVLGTTRL
+320 ILDGEEVLGTTSL

-348 PTSWTLVE
+348 STSWTLVE